1 MEKVLSAIPKRV
13 PEEEP
18 SGHGKEWALKA
29 KLNATPSQQNLHMI
43 TYGSQSDKHKKT
55 GTYERIRKDT
65 NGDQTVRDK
74 NGRKRKKWGMK
85 IRWLAGAFCGCSC
98 NTSLA

>member
-43 TYGSQSDKHKKT
+43 TYGSQSDKHKKKAHT
-55 GTYERIRKDT
+55 NGYERIRTEIKQSETKTDE
-65 NGDQTVRDK
+65 
-74 NGRKRKKWGMK
+74 NGRNGE
-85 IRWLAGAFCGCSC
+85 
-98 NTSLA
+98 